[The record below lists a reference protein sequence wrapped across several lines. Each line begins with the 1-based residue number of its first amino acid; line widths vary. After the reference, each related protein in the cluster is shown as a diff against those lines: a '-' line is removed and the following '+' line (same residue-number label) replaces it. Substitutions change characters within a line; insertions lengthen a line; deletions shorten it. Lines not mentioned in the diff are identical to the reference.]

1 MLTCHGVIQGLMV
14 GEAEGVGEFTG
25 VILEPG
31 GAGLRLG
38 HCKEG
43 SNMRKR
49 FSVGAV
55 AGKDVNLLLRR
66 ASKSSD
72 PSSSDTDAVSLALL
86 TSCVNSSS
94 ATCV

>member
-1 MLTCHGVIQGLMV
+1 
-14 GEAEGVGEFTG
+14 
-25 VILEPG
+25 
-31 GAGLRLG
+31 
-38 HCKEG
+38 
-43 SNMRKR
+43 MRKR